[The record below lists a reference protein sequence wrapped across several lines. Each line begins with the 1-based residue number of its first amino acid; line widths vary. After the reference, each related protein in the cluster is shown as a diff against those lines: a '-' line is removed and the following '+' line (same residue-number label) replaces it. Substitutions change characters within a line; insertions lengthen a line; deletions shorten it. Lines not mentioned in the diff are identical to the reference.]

1 MNIINAS
8 DLQQLKTW
16 QQEQEL
22 SDEQVKKFAKKAYK
36 IACKSATIGVLS
48 PERKQ
53 GLKRLQ
59 AFLAIDVKEFAKE
72 EKELVRHRRYY
83 DISQGQLPTAYST
96 LITKADEKVHCCLE
110 GELREERVLSR
121 DYRGGSHGIGV
132 RVSDNVGLSLGGQ
145 REKIQE
151 STGVTTVDYGD
162 LIITNQR
169 AVFLGG
175 QHSFEVYYR
184 DLLSWN
190 LVVDELIFHTKQGV
204 KTVEITDDKFDYTE
218 LDMVLYQ
225 LIDIDLLS

>member
-1 MNIINAS
+1 M
-8 DLQQLKTW
+8 
-16 QQEQEL
+16 
-22 SDEQVKKFAKKAYK
+22 
-36 IACKSATIGVLS
+36 
-48 PERKQ
+48 
-53 GLKRLQ
+53 Q

-72 EKELVRHRRYY
+72 EKELARHSRYY

-96 LITKADEKVHCCLE
+96 LITKVDEKAHYCLD
-110 GELREERVLSR
+110 GELREERVLSQ

-190 LVVDELIFHTKQGV
+190 LVVDELVFHTKQGV
-204 KTVEITDDKFDYTE
+204 KTVKITDDEFDYAE
-218 LDMVLYQ
+218 LDMVLRR
-225 LIDIDLLS
+225 LIDVD

>member
-1 MNIINAS
+1 MQKN
-8 DLQQLKTW
+8 LP
-16 QQEQEL
+16 
-22 SDEQVKKFAKKAYK
+22 KKK
-36 IACKSATIGVLS
+36 
-48 PERKQ
+48 
-53 GLKRLQ
+53 
-59 AFLAIDVKEFAKE
+59 
-72 EKELVRHRRYY
+72 KELARHSRYY
-83 DISQGQLPTAYST
+83 DIQQGKLPTAYST
-96 LITKADEKVHCCLE
+96 LITKADKRVHYCLD

-145 REKIQE
+145 RGKIQE
-151 STGVTTVDYGD
+151 STGVTTVDYRD

-204 KTVEITDDKFDYTE
+204 KAVEITDDKFDRTE
-218 LDMVLYQ
+218 LNMVLYQ
-225 LIDIDLLS
+225 LLDVD